1 MRKIIG
7 IICLLIGLGLL
18 GYGYYGKQEIAKAR
32 EQISSAK
39 APSEGILPENPVS
52 EYIEKP
58 IVEGQKAKYSR
69 EVDQYELPVNLMLIG
84 GGVFTLIGILLLV
97 IPKKKR

>member
-18 GYGYYGKQEIAKAR
+18 GYGYYGKQEIASAR
-32 EQISSAK
+32 QQIESAQ
-39 APSEGILPENPVS
+39 APSGIIPDNPITDTLK
-52 EYIEKP
+52 EP
-58 IVEGQKAKYSR
+58 IVEGVKEKYRR